1 MCVLGGE
8 LGIKANVNYFFL
20 KTLILCLTPKLPCY
34 ESALGREFGDARLCS
49 MCDHTALMS
58 QSVCNTG
65 EPLPS
70 ILPCLASH
78 PDLLVWGAGT
88 PGLFWAVPVEWGSD
102 QPDHLPCGPLP
113 PAVTG
118 CPATFCHSLKSV
130 PLDKAPQETF
140 GHAR

>member
-1 MCVLGGE
+1 MDLGLCVLGGE

-20 KTLILCLTPKLPCY
+20 KTLILCLTLKLPCY
-34 ESALGREFGDARLCS
+34 ERALEREFGDARLCS

-78 PDLLVWGAGT
+78 PDLLVWG
-88 PGLFWAVPVEWGSD
+88 GLA
-102 QPDHLPCGPLP
+102 PLGFSGQYLWSG
-113 PAVTG
+113 AVT
-118 CPATFCHSLKSV
+118 SLTTYPVDPS
-130 PLDKAPQETF
+130 PQL
-140 GHAR
+140 